1 MTRVRLPAL
10 RHMIKIY
17 HKNIKENRLKILNK
31 FKVGSWVYAENPSE
45 EELKYLSKSFHLEKG
60 LLKDALDPNEVPRME
75 VEKSTTYIFTRI
87 PYSESGKVSTM
98 PVLVALGKDFL
109 ITVSQGPLP
118 LLEKFIK
125 GEVDFYTTQKT
136 KLFLQIFSEINASYN
151 VFLNNI
157 NRRVRAMSIKLE
169 KISNKDIVQ
178 FVTFEGNINDFLGA
192 LVPTHTILKNILSGK
207 FLKLYEK
214 DEDLTEDLFLAN
226 GQFIESCR
234 TILKTIV
241 NVREAYSTII
251 TNNLNRVIKL
261 LTALTIIL
269 TVPTIIA
276 SFYGMNVRLPFADN
290 PLAFFGILGVAVLIS
305 VFLLAIFVKNRWL

>member
-1 MTRVRLPAL
+1 
-10 RHMIKIY
+10 MIKIY

-31 FKVGSWVYAENPSE
+31 FKVGSWIYVENPSK
-45 EELKYLSKSFHLEKG
+45 EELKHLAKSFHLEKG

-87 PYSESGKVSTM
+87 PYSEKSKVSTM

-109 ITVSQGPLP
+109 ITISQQPLP
-118 LLEKFIK
+118 LLDKFIN

-136 KLFLQIFSEINASYN
+136 KLLLQIFSEINASYN

-157 NRRVRAMSIKLE
+157 NRRVRAMSIELE
-169 KISNKDIVQ
+169 KINNKDIVQ
-178 FVTFEGNINDFLGA
+178 FVTFEGNINDFLSA
-192 LVPTHTILKNILSGK
+192 LVPTNAILKNILSGK

-214 DEDLTEDLFLAN
+214 DEELTEDLFLAN

-241 NVREAYSTII
+241 NVREAYSTIM

-290 PLAFFGILGVAVLIS
+290 PLAFFVILGLTILIS
-305 VFLLAIFVKNRWL
+305 VFLLAIFIKNHWL

>member
-1 MTRVRLPAL
+1 M
-10 RHMIKIY
+10 
-17 HKNIKENRLKILNK
+17 KILNK

-136 KLFLQIFSEINASYN
+136 KLFLQLFSEINASYN

-157 NRRVRAMSIKLE
+157 NRRVRAMSIELE

-276 SFYGMNVRLPFADN
+276 SFYGMNVRLPFADT

-305 VFLLAIFVKNRWL
+305 VFLLVIFIKNRWL